1 MSAPGD
7 ATGALVSGYS
17 GRCLGESM
25 RPLHRPGWPGPG
37 EISGLARNPMPFA
50 YFDRLTPARKQV
62 YLRSDAIER
71 VELPPG
77 APLFDLLAEMERVL
91 RQDNRAEVERL
102 AQRLVNDLTGRLQV
116 PRVRL
121 RVLSV
126 RPSGNWG
133 ELHGLYEPFDD
144 GTPPL
149 LTVWMRTVARR
160 QVVAFK
166 SFLRTILHELCHHL
180 DYELYGL
187 PETFHTEGFYKRESS
202 LFYQIRG
209 EATPPKP
216 AAPLPPAARR
226 RPA

>member
-1 MSAPGD
+1 
-7 ATGALVSGYS
+7 
-17 GRCLGESM
+17 
-25 RPLHRPGWPGPG
+25 
-37 EISGLARNPMPFA
+37 MPFA
-50 YFDRLTPARKQV
+50 YFARLSPQRQRI
-62 YLRSDAIER
+62 YLKSDAIER

-77 APLFDLLAEMERVL
+77 PSLKVLLKHLEVAL
-91 RQDNRAEVERL
+91 AAQNRGEVERQGQ
-102 AQRLVNDLTGRLQV
+102 ALVNELTSRLEV

-133 ELHGLYEPFDD
+133 ELHGLYEPYED

-149 LTVWMRTVARR
+149 ITVWMRTVARK

-180 DYELYGL
+180 DYELYRL

-209 EATPPKP
+209 ETTQPRRGGGARND
-216 AAPLPPAARR
+216 ASAP
-226 RPA
+226 